1 MLTRQLVLTDA
12 RGVLTDACVLT
23 DAGRLLA
30 EGCVLTDRCG
40 TLTGASVNTR
50 TGVLTDKTRVNRVE
64 WHVHVRGM
72 LTDVWGVLTA
82 AGVPARRARVLTGV
96 EVC

>member
-1 MLTRQLVLTDA
+1 MFTDAWRVLTES
-12 RGVLTDACVLT
+12 GVLA

-50 TGVLTDKTRVNRVE
+50 TGVLTDKRRVNRVE
-64 WHVHVRGM
+64 WHVHVRGV

>member
-1 MLTRQLVLTDA
+1 MLTDA
-12 RGVLTDACVLT
+12 WRVLTDACVLA

-40 TLTGASVNTR
+40 ALTGASVNTR
-50 TGVLTDKTRVNRVE
+50 TGVLTDKPRVNRVE
-64 WHVHVRGM
+64 WHVHVWGM
-72 LTDVWGVLTA
+72 LTDVWRVLTA